1 MARRSKETRPGFMIY
16 FDDIQPMLD
25 VLDNEDIGEL
35 FLAIME
41 YARNGNEA
49 VPDDPLLKAFFHIL
63 KPRIDADRE
72 HYDQIR
78 EARRQN
84 AEKRWNGREEQPEE
98 ADKAREDQPEECICM
113 QTDAS
118 DANINTN
125 TNTNNN
131 LNNNININHNLSS
144 NVRPNGGAAA
154 SHMSEDEF
162 ERRRQRLKAQLY
174 GTA

>member
-35 FLAIME
+35 FLAITE
-41 YARNGNEA
+41 YARSGNEA
-49 VPDDPLLKAFFHIL
+49 VTDDPLLKAFFHIL

-98 ADKAREDQPEECICM
+98 CICM

-118 DANINTN
+118 DANIN
-125 TNTNNN
+125 
-131 LNNNININHNLSS
+131 INHTLRS